1 MEIASLVENDLGK
14 SLPPARS
21 SGRGG
26 RRLAAAGEEMNKFRR
41 SEQTSEVVQVPKCR
55 TFCAPRVPLSSEG
68 RAAEP

>member
-26 RRLAAAGEEMNKFRR
+26 RRLAVAGEEMNTFHS
-41 SEQTSEVVQVPKCR
+41 SEQTSEVGSGAEMQNFLC
-55 TFCAPRVPLSSEG
+55 SSG
-68 RAAEP
+68 AFIF